1 MQHGLRYRD
10 DDYADKGE
18 RAPGRTRPRVRCR
31 VEPAFVVIRRLSGFA
46 TVRYRAWRTTR
57 GAFRRL
63 RPGQPFHEQ
72 APSAAYGAGM
82 AGLGSVRGAPE
93 ARKPPAPPAMAAET
107 PAPLQLELGNL
118 TSIVISPSF
127 PARPSPRGASV
138 VSVPRPRHA

>member
-1 MQHGLRYRD
+1 MAYRELAFCGAQVRRNF
-10 DDYADKGE
+10 YE
-18 RAPGRTRPRVRCR
+18 LQAPATRPRRS
-31 VEPAFVVIRRLSGFA
+31 PARRAG
-46 TVRYRAWRTTR
+46 RAWRTTR

-107 PAPLQLELGNL
+107 SAPLQLELGNL